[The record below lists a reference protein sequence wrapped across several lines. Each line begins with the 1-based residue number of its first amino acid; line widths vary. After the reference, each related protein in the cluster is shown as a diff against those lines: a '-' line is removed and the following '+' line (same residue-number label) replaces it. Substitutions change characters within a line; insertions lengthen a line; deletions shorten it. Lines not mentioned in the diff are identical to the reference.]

1 MNRPNIVLIF
11 PDQWRGDCL
20 SSQGHPGV
28 RTPHVDTLA
37 YEGVTFTH
45 AYSPAPT
52 CIASR
57 ACLAT
62 GQTASTC
69 GRLGYRDGVPW
80 TYDQTLMHCL
90 AEAGYQTINV
100 GKTHFFPQEE
110 KLGFEISRLYDPQ
123 RHTPGFLSEYHR
135 WLAEKTGGCIR
146 DTAHDFSN
154 NTWVPLPWT
163 ADEHLHPTNWTAR
176 TALEEVAQRD
186 PDRPL
191 FLQIGFHRPHPPY
204 DPPWS
209 YFARYQH
216 RELPPVPVGD
226 WAIEHAAHP
235 VDAMAGLRGELPRE
249 VQDDS
254 RRAYYAA
261 INHID
266 DQIGRLLYGL
276 RQSGIYDR
284 SWIIFA
290 SDHGEML
297 GDHHMRHKIVP
308 FEGSA
313 KIPLIIKP
321 PAGKGFRRGESC
333 DVPVTLTDLMPTL
346 LKLGG
351 ATVPDGVEAL
361 SLAPL
366 LCPGH
371 SALPGRSFIHG
382 EHAPVWQFLTDGR
395 EKYIW
400 NSSSGGEWFFD
411 LTEDPRELCDLAA
424 EGRADSR
431 IAVWR
436 QRLIEHLSTPD
447 RLADGLSDG
456 KQLIAGTTTPP
467 VRPQLLERRFS
478 TP

>member
-1 MNRPNIVLIF
+1 LIF

-20 SSQGHPGV
+20 SSQGHPVV

-69 GRLGYRDGVPW
+69 GRLGYQDGVPW

-90 AEAGYQTINV
+90 ADAGYQTINV

-163 ADEHLHPTNWTAR
+163 YDDYLHPTNWTAD
-176 TALEEVAQRD
+176 TAIEELERRD
-186 PDRPL
+186 TERPV

-204 DPPWS
+204 DPPWT
-209 YFARYQH
+209 YYARYQH

-226 WAIEHAAHP
+226 WARAHAGNP
-235 VDAMAGLRGELPRE
+235 VDAWAGTRGELSPE

-266 DQIGRLLYGL
+266 DQIGKIMFWLRRSKLYE
-276 RQSGIYDR
+276 DT
-284 SWIIFA
+284 WIIFT

-297 GDHHMRHKIVP
+297 GNHHMRHKIVP
-308 FEGSA
+308 LEGSA
-313 KIPLIIKP
+313 RIPLVVKP
-321 PAGKGFRRGESC
+321 PASSGCQTGVTC
-333 DVPVTLTDLMPTL
+333 DAPVTLTDLMPTL
-346 LKLGG
+346 LEE
-351 ATVPDGVEAL
+351 AGVEIPDKVEAPSL
-361 SLAPL
+361 SPL
-366 LCPGH
+366 LRG
-371 SALPGRSFIHG
+371 SKTLPGRAWIHG
-382 EHAPVWQFLTDGR
+382 EHAPCWQYMTDGR

-400 NSSSGGEWFFD
+400 NSVTGVEQFFD
-411 LTEDPRELCDLAA
+411 LQNDPQELHDLAG
-424 EGRADSR
+424 EGKQPECLAT
-431 IAVWR
+431 WR
-436 QRLIEHLSTPD
+436 QRLVAHLATPE
-447 RLADGLSDG
+447 RIGDGLSDG
-456 KQLIAGTTTPP
+456 KRLLSGVALPS
-467 VRPQLLERRFS
+467 VRPGLLEAMREQD
-478 TP
+478 